1 MGLVLPYRG
10 MTITLAMLS
19 QVAIGLLG
27 VASVMLVTSKDESLR
42 RIAAPIALMAEPFW
56 FYTAYV
62 NDQWGILLLTLIY
75 TVRWG
80 QVFIRDWV
88 RRK

>member
-1 MGLVLPYRG
+1 MVLPHMG
-10 MTITLAMLS
+10 MTITLAVLS

-27 VASVMLVTSKDESLR
+27 VASMMLVTSKEEALR
-42 RIAAPIALMAEPFW
+42 RIAAPIALLAEPFW

-62 NDQWGILLLTLIY
+62 NEQWGILLLTFIY

-80 QVFIRDWV
+80 QVFYRDWV
-88 RRK
+88 RGK

>member
-1 MGLVLPYRG
+1 MGLVLPHRG